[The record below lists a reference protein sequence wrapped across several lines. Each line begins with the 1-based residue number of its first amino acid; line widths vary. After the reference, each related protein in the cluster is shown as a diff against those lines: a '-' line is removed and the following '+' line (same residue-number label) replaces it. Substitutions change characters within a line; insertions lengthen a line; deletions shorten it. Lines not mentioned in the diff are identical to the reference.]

1 MKITKVTITNLFCFG
16 FIINSF
22 FINNHLLKSWL
33 LLLLPLPKEPKP
45 FPLEEERVF
54 ELPFLLDSSEL

>member
-1 MKITKVTITNLFCFG
+1 M
-16 FIINSF
+16 
-22 FINNHLLKSWL
+22 
-33 LLLLPLPKEPKP
+33 LPLPKEPKT